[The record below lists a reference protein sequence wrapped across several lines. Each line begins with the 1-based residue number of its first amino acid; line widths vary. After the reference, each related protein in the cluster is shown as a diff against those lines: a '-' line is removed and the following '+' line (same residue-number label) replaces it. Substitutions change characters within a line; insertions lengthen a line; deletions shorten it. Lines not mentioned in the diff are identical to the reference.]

1 MPSPPYIVSG
11 TIKDSNVEAEASAR
25 IDFETSKGKGTSVA
39 NASGQ
44 YVFDLAEI
52 GWTAGETVTYTAYD
66 QFENETKT
74 GTFII
79 TGGSKT
85 LNATLVVRQDPQSV
99 RGAKNVQLSNIGGFV
114 VSKDNPLPVTIVKN
128 IDK

>member
-1 MPSPPYIVSG
+1 MPSGPYVVSG

-25 IDFETSKGKGTSVA
+25 IDFETATGKATSVA

-44 YVFDLAEI
+44 YVYDLAEI

-74 GTFII
+74 GTITL

-85 LNATLVVRQDPQSV
+85 LNVTLIVRNDPNPT
-99 RGAKNVQLSNIGGFV
+99 RGAKNVQLANIGGFA